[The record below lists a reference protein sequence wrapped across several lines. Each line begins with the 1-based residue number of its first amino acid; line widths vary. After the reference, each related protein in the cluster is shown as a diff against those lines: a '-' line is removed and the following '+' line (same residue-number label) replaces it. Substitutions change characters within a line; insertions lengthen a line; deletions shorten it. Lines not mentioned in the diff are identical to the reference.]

1 MSSSRIF
8 NGKRVDERNEFL
20 TLREGELSVD
30 LCDLNIYV
38 HDGYTPGGRKVG
50 TGASG
55 QNGVSITDALVNDS
69 GHLILT
75 RSDLTTIDAGSV
87 VGPAGT
93 GTNFLSTGTGTFIAG
108 FGLQTNPDGTIS
120 VNSAT
125 IQSLLPI
132 LEINPQGQSTTQITN
147 NLWVQGLISAS
158 SLTVTNAI
166 IFGDGTMMTSTNSV
180 NVQTIAVSNITGST
194 VTNETNE
201 VGAIRFDTAGFTV
214 TDIGGGEVKIT
225 AISAGGGFATTST
238 LIKNG
243 YTVALS
249 NHGKLSLANPFPITF
264 TAVFDGDHFHLGP
277 GGFRSLTGPATTATV
292 TFAVNNG
299 QIETSIVPQVAP
311 TPVGYQVNDYFNFT
325 EADHG
330 IPGYTL
336 SILFD
341 QINSYPNFPRIVVSP
356 APAVGSAPVLQF
368 PDGTTQY
375 TAGGVIQTSTTPVGN
390 TSTLWYDTVGG
401 RSYVYYDSGWVDAS
415 PMPVVD
421 TTQLTNNG
429 YSLSLDS
436 AGVVNLPTFSGS
448 PSIAIVQ
455 TASAGIGLNVNG
467 TYFNFNQNGSLTFP
481 DGGRV
486 VLHPYGN
493 SYIESVDYGITTS
506 TSSLNIFAGPDQKI
520 TLRANFGGTE
530 KFWTFGLDGS
540 LTFPDTSVQT
550 GASISIA
557 DLKAI
562 ITTCT
567 NFTEFKNAILGL

>member
-38 HDGYTPGGRKVG
+38 HDGHTPGGRKVG

-55 QNGVSITDALVNDS
+55 QNGVSITGALVNDA

-75 RSDLTTIDAGSV
+75 RSDTTTIDAGKV
-87 VGPAGT
+87 VGPSGT
-93 GTNFLSTGTGTFIAG
+93 GSNFLSTGTGTVVVG

-166 IFGDGTMMTSTNSV
+166 IFGDGTIMTSTNDV

-225 AISAGGGFATTST
+225 AISSGGFATTST

-375 TAGGVIQTSTTPVGN
+375 TAGGVIQTSAAPVGN

-421 TTQLTNNG
+421 TTQLVNNG

-455 TASAGIGLNVNG
+455 TASAGISLNANG
-467 TYFNFNQNGSLTFP
+467 SYFNFNQNGSLTFP

-530 KFWTFGLDGS
+530 KFWTFGTDGS
-540 LTFPDTSVQT
+540 LTWPDTSVQT